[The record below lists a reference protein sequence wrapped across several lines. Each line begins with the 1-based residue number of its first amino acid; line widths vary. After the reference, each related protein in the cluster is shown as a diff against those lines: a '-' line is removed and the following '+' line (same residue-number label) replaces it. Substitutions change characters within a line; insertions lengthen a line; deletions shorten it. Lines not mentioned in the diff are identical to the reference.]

1 MPSYCTVRLAI
12 IRDYHHLHDY
22 RYLIML
28 TIAPVFITAA
38 IYLCLSRIIVLYG
51 SHLAPLKPRTI
62 ALLFMSSDFLSLV
75 LQAAGGAI
83 AETSNSNGGSGKIG
97 IDIMIA
103 GLLLQA
109 ISLAFFTGVWAWFQL
124 RVRSGVPDQDA
135 GKITTRSRLGF
146 KLFQG
151 GLLLATTSII
161 IRSIYRVAELWGG
174 FAGDLWNNE
183 VDFMI
188 LDGAMIALAVVVL
201 TALHPGVA
209 FGEQWHAA
217 NWSFRGNSGGRR
229 KLTSS
234 AGGEDERELKAMDR
248 P

>member
-1 MPSYCTVRLAI
+1 
-12 IRDYHHLHDY
+12 
-22 RYLIML
+22 
-28 TIAPVFITAA
+28 
-38 IYLCLSRIIVLYG
+38 
-51 SHLAPLKPRTI
+51 
-62 ALLFMSSDFLSLV
+62 MSSDFLSLV

-83 AETSNSNGGSGKIG
+83 AEASDSKGGTQVGV
-97 IDIMIA
+97 DIMIA

-124 RVRSGVPDQDA
+124 RVRSGVADQDP

-174 FAGDLWNNE
+174 FEGELWNNE

-217 NWSFRGNSGGRR
+217 NWSFRGNSGGKR
-229 KLTSS
+229 KLASS

>member
-1 MPSYCTVRLAI
+1 
-12 IRDYHHLHDY
+12 
-22 RYLIML
+22 ML
-28 TIAPVFITAA
+28 TIAPVFLTAA

-83 AETSNSNGGSGKIG
+83 AEASDSKGGTQVGV
-97 IDIMIA
+97 DIMIA

-124 RVRSGVPDQDA
+124 RVRSGVADQDP

-174 FAGDLWNNE
+174 FEGDLWNNE

-217 NWSFRGNSGGRR
+217 NWSFRGNSGGKR
-229 KLTSS
+229 KLASS